1 MKKVLGLA
9 ISFCMLFGTVFAK
22 GVYDGDIQLHLGLGL
37 DSAKAV
43 AEVPYDLEKSVK
55 CNLESGSTTVDFE
68 LSTWHLFDVN
78 DLIGVGFNLGFS
90 GGFGKTS
97 KMGTTV
103 ELNGKTTPVDQLFP
117 VELKPSF
124 AGHFNGLIGPA
135 VGFTLNDVI
144 KFDLAVGFAYGLDL
158 YSYEY
163 ENYDPYSRNTDTK
176 SDEFMIFGAGF
187 GFDVQAKFFPK
198 SVVSPVLG
206 YRLSSIFSSEVI
218 SSNVMIEFLSGYW
231 NSVNFIANEIYLG
244 VSFNW

>member
-43 AEVPYDLEKSVK
+43 ADFGLGKYTLEA
-55 CNLESGSTTVDFE
+55 GSTTVDFE

-90 GGFGKTS
+90 GGIGKTS
-97 KMGTTV
+97 KLEQKREVLGESESSKMPSDW
-103 ELNGKTTPVDQLFP
+103 L
-117 VELKPSF
+117 SF

-144 KFDLAVGFAYGLDL
+144 KFDLAVGLAYGFDL
-158 YSYEY
+158 YSYAYEY
-163 ENYDPYSRNTDTK
+163 ENEYSRGTRGDAC
-176 SDEFMIFGAGF
+176 MIFGAGF
-187 GFDVQAKFFPK
+187 GCDVQAKFFPK

-218 SSNVMIEFLSGYW
+218 SSDLDSLSAYW
-231 NSVNFIANEIYLG
+231 DSVNYIANEIYLG

>member
-9 ISFCMLFGTVFAK
+9 ISFCMFFGTVFAK

-43 AEVPYDLEKSVK
+43 AEEPYSGKSAK
-55 CNLESGSTTVDFE
+55 ITLESGSTTVDFE

-90 GGFGKTS
+90 GGIGKTS
-97 KMGTTV
+97 KMTV
-103 ELNGKTTPVDQLFP
+103 SSVPMPSDWL
-117 VELKPSF
+117 SF

-144 KFDLAVGFAYGLDL
+144 KFDLAVGLAYGFDL

-163 ENYDPYSRNTDTK
+163 EIVTANYRSTTADA
-176 SDEFMIFGAGF
+176 FMIFGAGF

-218 SSNVMIEFLSGYW
+218 TSDENSSSGNW
-231 NSVNFIANEIYLG
+231 DSVNYIANEIYLG

>member
-43 AEVPYDLEKSVK
+43 AEIPYLEQSVK
-55 CNLESGSTTVDFE
+55 ETLESGSTTVDFE

-90 GGFGKTS
+90 GGIGKTS
-97 KMGTTV
+97 KLVMTEEFRGITFDIDSV
-103 ELNGKTTPVDQLFP
+103 PSDQL
-117 VELKPSF
+117 SF

-144 KFDLAVGFAYGLDL
+144 KFDLAVGLAYGFDL

-163 ENYDPYSRNTDTK
+163 VEENGYSRSTGVDT
-176 SDEFMIFGAGF
+176 FMIFGAGF
-187 GFDVQAKFFPK
+187 GCDVQAKFFPK

-218 SSNVMIEFLSGYW
+218 STNEWIIQFLSGFW
-231 NSVNFIANEIYLG
+231 DSVNFIANEIYLG

>member
-90 GGFGKTS
+90 GGIGKTS
-97 KMGTTV
+97 KMVMTQ
-103 ELNGKTTPVDQLFP
+103 EVDGRTLSSVSMP
-117 VELKPSF
+117 SDGLSF

-144 KFDLAVGFAYGLDL
+144 KFDLAVGLAYGFDL
-158 YSYEY
+158 YSYAITYKYEDRYGSY
-163 ENYDPYSRNTDTK
+163 ENTTGDAY
-176 SDEFMIFGAGF
+176 MIFGAGF
-187 GFDVQAKFFPK
+187 GCDVQAKFFPK

-218 SSNVMIEFLSGYW
+218 SSDLDSLSAYW
-231 NSVNFIANEIYLG
+231 DSVNYIANEIYLG

>member
-9 ISFCMLFGTVFAK
+9 ISFCMFFGTVFAK

-43 AEVPYDLEKSVK
+43 AEEPYSGKSAK
-55 CNLESGSTTVDFE
+55 MTLESGSTTVDFE

-90 GGFGKTS
+90 GGIGKTS
-97 KMGTTV
+97 KMTV
-103 ELNGKTTPVDQLFP
+103 SSVPMPSDWL
-117 VELKPSF
+117 SF

-158 YSYEY
+158 YSFAFELYTGHDRTPISGAY
-163 ENYDPYSRNTDTK
+163 
-176 SDEFMIFGAGF
+176 MIFGAGF
-187 GFDVQAKFFPK
+187 GCDVQAKFFPK

-218 SSNVMIEFLSGYW
+218 SSDLDSLSGYW
-231 NSVNFIANEIYLG
+231 DSVNYIANEIYLG

>member
-43 AEVPYDLEKSVK
+43 AEVPYLEDSLKYTM
-55 CNLESGSTTVDFE
+55 ESGSTTVDFE

-90 GGFGKTS
+90 GGVGKTS
-97 KMGTTV
+97 KMTV
-103 ELNGKTTPVDQLFP
+103 SSVPMPSDQL
-117 VELKPSF
+117 SI

-144 KFDLAVGFAYGLDL
+144 KFDLAVGFAYGFDL

-163 ENYDPYSRNTDTK
+163 ENYDRYSRNTDTT
-176 SDEFMIFGAGF
+176 SDVYMIFGAGF
-187 GFDVQAKFFPK
+187 GCDVQAKFFPK

-218 SSNVMIEFLSGYW
+218 TSNKTIDRFSVYGFW
-231 NSVNFIANEIYLG
+231 KSVNFIANEIYLG

>member
-43 AEVPYDLEKSVK
+43 AEVPYDLTM
-55 CNLESGSTTVDFE
+55 ESGSTTVDFE

-90 GGFGKTS
+90 GGIGKTS
-97 KMGTTV
+97 KMTV
-103 ELNGKTTPVDQLFP
+103 SSVPMPSDGL
-117 VELKPSF
+117 SF

-144 KFDLAVGFAYGLDL
+144 KFDLAVGLAYGFDL

-163 ENYDPYSRNTDTK
+163 EIVTANSRSPTADT
-176 SDEFMIFGAGF
+176 FMIFGAGF
-187 GFDVQAKFFPK
+187 GCDVQAKFFPK

-218 SSNVMIEFLSGYW
+218 SLNEMIELLSGYW
-231 NSVNFIANEIYLG
+231 NSVNYIANEIYLG

>member
-43 AEVPYDLEKSVK
+43 AEEPYSGKSAK
-55 CNLESGSTTVDFE
+55 MTLESGSTTVDFE

-90 GGFGKTS
+90 GGIGKTS
-97 KMGTTV
+97 KMTV
-103 ELNGKTTPVDQLFP
+103 SSVPMPSDWL
-117 VELKPSF
+117 SF

-144 KFDLAVGFAYGLDL
+144 KFDLAVGLAYGFDL

-163 ENYDPYSRNTDTK
+163 EYETGYSRSSGVYT
-176 SDEFMIFGAGF
+176 FMIFGAGF
-187 GFDVQAKFFPK
+187 GCDVQAKFFPK

-218 SSNVMIEFLSGYW
+218 SSDLDSLSAYW
-231 NSVNFIANEIYLG
+231 DSVNYIANEIYLG

>member
-9 ISFCMLFGTVFAK
+9 ISFCMFFGTVFAK

-43 AEVPYDLEKSVK
+43 AEEPYSGKSAK
-55 CNLESGSTTVDFE
+55 MTLESGSTTVDFE

-90 GGFGKTS
+90 GGIGKTS
-97 KMGTTV
+97 KMTV
-103 ELNGKTTPVDQLFP
+103 SSVPMPSDWL
-117 VELKPSF
+117 SF

-144 KFDLAVGFAYGLDL
+144 KFDLAVGLAYGFDL
-158 YSYEY
+158 YSYAITYKYEDRYGSY
-163 ENYDPYSRNTDTK
+163 ENTTGDA
-176 SDEFMIFGAGF
+176 FMIFGAGF
-187 GFDVQAKFFPK
+187 GCDVQAKFFPK

-218 SSNVMIEFLSGYW
+218 TSDENSSSGNW
-231 NSVNFIANEIYLG
+231 DSVNFIANEIYLG

>member
-43 AEVPYDLEKSVK
+43 ADFELGKYTLEA
-55 CNLESGSTTVDFE
+55 GSTTVDFE

-90 GGFGKTS
+90 GGIGKTS
-97 KMGTTV
+97 KMTV
-103 ELNGKTTPVDQLFP
+103 SSFSMPSDWL
-117 VELKPSF
+117 SF

-144 KFDLAVGFAYGLDL
+144 KFDLAVGFAYGFDL

-163 ENYDPYSRNTDTK
+163 VEENGYSRSTGVDT
-176 SDEFMIFGAGF
+176 FMIFGAGF

-218 SSNVMIEFLSGYW
+218 SSDLDSLSAYW
-231 NSVNFIANEIYLG
+231 DSVNYIANEIYLG

>member
-43 AEVPYDLEKSVK
+43 AEESVYGQTVK
-55 CNLESGSTTVDFE
+55 NTMKSGSTTVDFE

-90 GGFGKTS
+90 GGIGKTS
-97 KMGTTV
+97 KMTV
-103 ELNGKTTPVDQLFP
+103 SSVPMPSDWL
-117 VELKPSF
+117 SF

-144 KFDLAVGFAYGLDL
+144 KFDLAVGFAYGFDL

-163 ENYDPYSRNTDTK
+163 EIVTTNSRSSGVDT
-176 SDEFMIFGAGF
+176 FMIFGAGF

-218 SSNVMIEFLSGYW
+218 SSDGNSSSGYW
-231 NSVNFIANEIYLG
+231 DSVNYIANEIYLG

>member
-43 AEVPYDLEKSVK
+43 ASAYGQSFT
-55 CNLESGSTTVDFE
+55 LESGSTTVDFE

-97 KMGTTV
+97 KMGI
-103 ELNGKTTPVDQLFP
+103 EQNGKTIPVDQLFL
-117 VELKPSF
+117 VELTPSI

-163 ENYDPYSRNTDTK
+163 ENYDRYSRSTGIDTY
-176 SDEFMIFGAGF
+176 MIFGAGF
-187 GFDVQAKFFPK
+187 GCDVQAKFFPK

-218 SSNVMIEFLSGYW
+218 SLNSDNPSDYW
-231 NSVNFIANEIYLG
+231 DSVNYIANEIYLG

>member
-43 AEVPYDLEKSVK
+43 AEVPYLEDSVK
-55 CNLESGSTTVDFE
+55 YTMESGSTTVDFE

-90 GGFGKTS
+90 GGIGKTS
-97 KMGTTV
+97 KMTLSSV
-103 ELNGKTTPVDQLFP
+103 PMPSDWL
-117 VELKPSF
+117 SF

-144 KFDLAVGFAYGLDL
+144 KFDLAVGLAYGFDL

-163 ENYDPYSRNTDTK
+163 EIVTANSRSTTADA
-176 SDEFMIFGAGF
+176 FMIFGAGF
-187 GFDVQAKFFPK
+187 GCDVQAKFFPK

-218 SSNVMIEFLSGYW
+218 SSNVMIELLSGYW
-231 NSVNFIANEIYLG
+231 NSVNYIANEIYLG

>member
-22 GVYDGDIQLHLGLGL
+22 GVYDGDIQLHLGLGI

-43 AEVPYDLEKSVK
+43 AEVPYLEQSVK
-55 CNLESGSTTVDFE
+55 ETLESGSTTVDFE

-90 GGFGKTS
+90 GGIGKTS
-97 KMGTTV
+97 KMGI
-103 ELNGKTTPVDQLFP
+103 EQNGKTIPVDQLFP
-117 VELKPSF
+117 FELKPSI

-144 KFDLAVGFAYGLDL
+144 KFDLAVGFAYGFDL

-163 ENYDPYSRNTDTK
+163 EIGTENYRRTT
-176 SDEFMIFGAGF
+176 SDAYMIFGAGF
-187 GFDVQAKFFPK
+187 GCDVQAKFFPK

-218 SSNVMIEFLSGYW
+218 SLNENSSSSHW
-231 NSVNFIANEIYLG
+231 DSVNYIANEIYLG

>member
-43 AEVPYDLEKSVK
+43 AEVPSDLEKSVK

-90 GGFGKTS
+90 GGIGKTS
-97 KMGTTV
+97 KMVMTEEFRGITFPIDSV
-103 ELNGKTTPVDQLFP
+103 PSDQL
-117 VELKPSF
+117 SI

-144 KFDLAVGFAYGLDL
+144 KFDLAVGLAYGFDL

-163 ENYDPYSRNTDTK
+163 VEENGYSRSTGVDTV
-176 SDEFMIFGAGF
+176 MIFGAGF

-218 SSNVMIEFLSGYW
+218 SSNKTIDLFSVYGFW

>member
-43 AEVPYDLEKSVK
+43 AEVPYDLTM
-55 CNLESGSTTVDFE
+55 ESGSTTVDFE

-90 GGFGKTS
+90 GGIGKTS
-97 KMGTTV
+97 KMTV
-103 ELNGKTTPVDQLFP
+103 SSVPRPSDGL
-117 VELKPSF
+117 SF

-144 KFDLAVGFAYGLDL
+144 KFDLAVGLAYGFDL

-163 ENYDPYSRNTDTK
+163 EIVTANSRSPTD
-176 SDEFMIFGAGF
+176 DAFMIFGAGF
-187 GFDVQAKFFPK
+187 GCDVQAKFFPK

-218 SSNVMIEFLSGYW
+218 SSNVMIELLSGYW
-231 NSVNFIANEIYLG
+231 NSVNYIANEIYLG

>member
-43 AEVPYDLEKSVK
+43 VEVPYLEDSVK
-55 CNLESGSTTVDFE
+55 YTMESGSTTVDFE

-90 GGFGKTS
+90 GGIGKTS
-97 KMGTTV
+97 KMTV
-103 ELNGKTTPVDQLFP
+103 SSVPMPSDRL
-117 VELKPSF
+117 SF

-144 KFDLAVGFAYGLDL
+144 KFDLAVGLAYGFDL

-163 ENYDPYSRNTDTK
+163 EIVTANSRSTTADA
-176 SDEFMIFGAGF
+176 FMIFGAGF
-187 GFDVQAKFFPK
+187 GCDVQAKFFPK

-218 SSNVMIEFLSGYW
+218 SSNVMIELLSGYW
-231 NSVNFIANEIYLG
+231 NSVNYIANEIYLG

>member
-43 AEVPYDLEKSVK
+43 AESSVYEQSLK
-55 CNLESGSTTVDFE
+55 TTMKSGSTTVDFE

-90 GGFGKTS
+90 GGIGKSS
-97 KMGTTV
+97 KMVMTA
-103 ELNGKTTPVDQLFP
+103 ESNGITIPVDQLFP
-117 VELKPSF
+117 VEFKPSI

-144 KFDLAVGFAYGLDL
+144 KFDLAVGFAYGFDL

-163 ENYDPYSRNTDTK
+163 EIDTGYYRTTGG
-176 SDEFMIFGAGF
+176 DTYMIFGAGF
-187 GFDVQAKFFPK
+187 GCDVQAKFFPK

-218 SSNVMIEFLSGYW
+218 SSNSDNPSGYW
-231 NSVNFIANEIYLG
+231 DSVNYIANEIYLG

>member
-22 GVYDGDIQLHLGLGL
+22 GVYDGDILLHLGLGL

-43 AEVPYDLEKSVK
+43 AEVPYLEDSVK
-55 CNLESGSTTVDFE
+55 YTMESGSTTVDFE

-90 GGFGKTS
+90 GGIGKTS
-97 KMGTTV
+97 KMTLSSV
-103 ELNGKTTPVDQLFP
+103 PMPSDWL
-117 VELKPSF
+117 SF

-144 KFDLAVGFAYGLDL
+144 KFDLAVGLAYGFDL

-163 ENYDPYSRNTDTK
+163 EIVTANSRSTTADA
-176 SDEFMIFGAGF
+176 FMIFGAGF
-187 GFDVQAKFFPK
+187 GCDVQAKFFPK

-218 SSNVMIEFLSGYW
+218 SSNEMIELLSGYW
-231 NSVNFIANEIYLG
+231 NSVNYIANEIYLG

>member
-9 ISFCMLFGTVFAK
+9 ISFCMFFGTVFAK

-43 AEVPYDLEKSVK
+43 AEVPYLEDSVK
-55 CNLESGSTTVDFE
+55 YTMESGSTTVDFE

-90 GGFGKTS
+90 GGIGKTS
-97 KMGTTV
+97 KMTV
-103 ELNGKTTPVDQLFP
+103 SSVPMPSDWL
-117 VELKPSF
+117 SF

-144 KFDLAVGFAYGLDL
+144 KFDLAVGFAYGFDL
-158 YSYEY
+158 YSYER
-163 ENYDPYSRNTDTK
+163 EIVTTNSRSTTG
-176 SDEFMIFGAGF
+176 EAYMIFGAGF
-187 GFDVQAKFFPK
+187 GCDVQAKFFPK

-218 SSNVMIEFLSGYW
+218 SSDLDSFSAYW
-231 NSVNFIANEIYLG
+231 DSVNYIANEIYLG

>member
-43 AEVPYDLEKSVK
+43 AEVPYLEDSLKYTLK
-55 CNLESGSTTVDFE
+55 SGSTTVDFE

-90 GGFGKTS
+90 GGIGKTS
-97 KMGTTV
+97 KMTV
-103 ELNGKTTPVDQLFP
+103 SSVPMPSDWL
-117 VELKPSF
+117 SF

-144 KFDLAVGFAYGLDL
+144 KFDLAVGLAYGFDL

-163 ENYDPYSRNTDTK
+163 ENYGPYSRSSGVDT
-176 SDEFMIFGAGF
+176 FMIFGAGF
-187 GFDVQAKFFPK
+187 GCDVQAKFFPK

-218 SSNVMIEFLSGYW
+218 LSNKMIDPLSVNGFW

>member
-43 AEVPYDLEKSVK
+43 AEVPYLEDSVK
-55 CNLESGSTTVDFE
+55 YTMESGSTTVDFE

-90 GGFGKTS
+90 GGIGKTS
-97 KMGTTV
+97 KLEQKSEVLGESESSKMPSDW
-103 ELNGKTTPVDQLFP
+103 L
-117 VELKPSF
+117 SF

-144 KFDLAVGFAYGLDL
+144 KFDLAVGLAYGFDL
-158 YSYEY
+158 YSYAYEY
-163 ENYDPYSRNTDTK
+163 ETGYSRDARG
-176 SDEFMIFGAGF
+176 DACMIFGAGF
-187 GFDVQAKFFPK
+187 GCDVQAKFFPK

-218 SSNVMIEFLSGYW
+218 SSDLDSLSAYW
-231 NSVNFIANEIYLG
+231 DSVNYIANEIYLG

>member
-43 AEVPYDLEKSVK
+43 ADFGLGKYTLEA
-55 CNLESGSTTVDFE
+55 GSTTVDFE

-90 GGFGKTS
+90 GGIGKTS
-97 KMGTTV
+97 KMGMTA
-103 ELNGKTTPVDQLFP
+103 ECNGRTIP
-117 VELKPSF
+117 VEQLSSLEPSI

-144 KFDLAVGFAYGLDL
+144 KFDLAVGLAYGFDL
-158 YSYEY
+158 YSYAYEY
-163 ENYDPYSRNTDTK
+163 ETEYISR
-176 SDEFMIFGAGF
+176 
-187 GFDVQAKFFPK
+187 
-198 SVVSPVLG
+198 
-206 YRLSSIFSSEVI
+206 
-218 SSNVMIEFLSGYW
+218 EFLCLLALY
-231 NSVNFIANEIYLG
+231 I
-244 VSFNW
+244 

>member
-43 AEVPYDLEKSVK
+43 AEEPYSGKSAK
-55 CNLESGSTTVDFE
+55 ITLESGSTTVDFE

-90 GGFGKTS
+90 GGIGKTS
-97 KMGTTV
+97 KMGMTNEFDGRTLSSV
-103 ELNGKTTPVDQLFP
+103 SIPSDGL
-117 VELKPSF
+117 SF

-144 KFDLAVGFAYGLDL
+144 KFDLAVGLAYGFDL

-163 ENYDPYSRNTDTK
+163 EIVTANYRSTTADA
-176 SDEFMIFGAGF
+176 FMIFGAGF
-187 GFDVQAKFFPK
+187 GCDVQAKFFPK

-218 SSNVMIEFLSGYW
+218 SSNEMIELLSGYW
-231 NSVNFIANEIYLG
+231 NSVNYIANEIYLG

>member
-43 AEVPYDLEKSVK
+43 AEVPYLEDSVK
-55 CNLESGSTTVDFE
+55 YTMESGSTTVDFE

-90 GGFGKTS
+90 GGIGKTS
-97 KMGTTV
+97 KMTLSSV
-103 ELNGKTTPVDQLFP
+103 PMPSDWL
-117 VELKPSF
+117 SF

-144 KFDLAVGFAYGLDL
+144 KFDLAVGLAYGFDL

-163 ENYDPYSRNTDTK
+163 EIVTANSRSPTADT
-176 SDEFMIFGAGF
+176 FMIFGAGF
-187 GFDVQAKFFPK
+187 GCDVQAKFFPK

-218 SSNVMIEFLSGYW
+218 SLNEMIELLSGYW
-231 NSVNFIANEIYLG
+231 NSVNYIANEIYLG

>member
-43 AEVPYDLEKSVK
+43 AEESFGGQTVK
-55 CNLESGSTTVDFE
+55 TTMKSGSTTVDFE

-90 GGFGKTS
+90 GGIGKTS
-97 KMGTTV
+97 KMTV
-103 ELNGKTTPVDQLFP
+103 SSFSMPSDWL
-117 VELKPSF
+117 SF

-144 KFDLAVGFAYGLDL
+144 KFDLAVGLAYGFDL
-158 YSYEY
+158 YSYAYEY
-163 ENYDPYSRNTDTK
+163 ETEYSRGTRGDAC
-176 SDEFMIFGAGF
+176 MIFGAGF
-187 GFDVQAKFFPK
+187 GCDVQAKFFPK

-218 SSNVMIEFLSGYW
+218 SSNSDNPSGYW
-231 NSVNFIANEIYLG
+231 DSVNYIANEIYLG

>member
-43 AEVPYDLEKSVK
+43 AEVPSDLEKSVK

-90 GGFGKTS
+90 GGIGKTS
-97 KMGTTV
+97 KLEQKSEVLGESESSKMPSDW
-103 ELNGKTTPVDQLFP
+103 L
-117 VELKPSF
+117 SF
-124 AGHFNGLIGPA
+124 ASHFNGLIGPA

-163 ENYDPYSRNTDTK
+163 ENYDRYSRTTDPT
-176 SDEFMIFGAGF
+176 SDAYMIFGAGF
-187 GFDVQAKFFPK
+187 GCDVQAKFFPK

-218 SSNVMIEFLSGYW
+218 TSNKMIDRFSVYGLW
-231 NSVNFIANEIYLG
+231 NSVNYIANEIYLG

>member
-43 AEVPYDLEKSVK
+43 ADFGLGKYTLEA
-55 CNLESGSTTVDFE
+55 GSTTVDFE

-90 GGFGKTS
+90 GGIGKTS
-97 KMGTTV
+97 KMGI
-103 ELNGKTTPVDQLFP
+103 EQNGKTIPVDQLFL
-117 VELKPSF
+117 VELTPSI

-163 ENYDPYSRNTDTK
+163 ENYDRYSRSSGVDT
-176 SDEFMIFGAGF
+176 FMIFGAGF
-187 GFDVQAKFFPK
+187 GCDVQAKFFPK

-218 SSNVMIEFLSGYW
+218 SSDLDFLSAYW
-231 NSVNFIANEIYLG
+231 DSVNYIANEIYLG

>member
-43 AEVPYDLEKSVK
+43 AESPYLEDLTM
-55 CNLESGSTTVDFE
+55 ESGSTTVDFE

-90 GGFGKTS
+90 GGIGKTS
-97 KMGTTV
+97 KMTV
-103 ELNGKTTPVDQLFP
+103 SSVPMPSDWL
-117 VELKPSF
+117 SF

-144 KFDLAVGFAYGLDL
+144 KFDLAVGLAYGFDL

-163 ENYDPYSRNTDTK
+163 EIVTANYRSTTADA
-176 SDEFMIFGAGF
+176 FMIFGAGF
-187 GFDVQAKFFPK
+187 GCDVQAKFFPK

-218 SSNVMIEFLSGYW
+218 SLNEMIELLSGYW
-231 NSVNFIANEIYLG
+231 NSVNYIANEIYLG

>member
-43 AEVPYDLEKSVK
+43 ASAYGQSVT
-55 CNLESGSTTVDFE
+55 LESGSTTVDFE

-135 VGFTLNDVI
+135 VGVTLNDVI
-144 KFDLAVGFAYGLDL
+144 KFDLAVGLAYGFDL

-163 ENYDPYSRNTDTK
+163 VEENGYSRSTGVDT
-176 SDEFMIFGAGF
+176 FMIFGAGF

-218 SSNVMIEFLSGYW
+218 SSNRTIDLLSVYGFW

>member
-9 ISFCMLFGTVFAK
+9 ISFCMFFGTVFAK

-43 AEVPYDLEKSVK
+43 AEESFRGRTVK
-55 CNLESGSTTVDFE
+55 NTIKSGSTTVDFE

-90 GGFGKTS
+90 GGIGKTS
-97 KMGTTV
+97 KMVMTQ
-103 ELNGKTTPVDQLFP
+103 EVDGRTLSSVSMP
-117 VELKPSF
+117 SDWLSF

-144 KFDLAVGFAYGLDL
+144 KFDLAVGLAYGFDL

-163 ENYDPYSRNTDTK
+163 VEEDGYSRSTGVDT
-176 SDEFMIFGAGF
+176 FMIFGAGF

-218 SSNVMIEFLSGYW
+218 SSNEMIIQFLSGFW

>member
-43 AEVPYDLEKSVK
+43 AEVPYLEQSVK
-55 CNLESGSTTVDFE
+55 ETLESGSTTVDFE

-90 GGFGKTS
+90 GGIGKTS
-97 KMGTTV
+97 KMTV
-103 ELNGKTTPVDQLFP
+103 SSFSMPSDWL
-117 VELKPSF
+117 SF

-144 KFDLAVGFAYGLDL
+144 KFDLAVGLAYGFDL

-163 ENYDPYSRNTDTK
+163 VVENGYSRSTGVDT
-176 SDEFMIFGAGF
+176 FMIFGAGF

-218 SSNVMIEFLSGYW
+218 SSNSDNPSGYW
-231 NSVNFIANEIYLG
+231 DSVNYIANEIYLG

>member
-43 AEVPYDLEKSVK
+43 AEEPYSGKSAK
-55 CNLESGSTTVDFE
+55 MTLESGSTTVDFE

-90 GGFGKTS
+90 GGIGKTS
-97 KMGTTV
+97 KMTV
-103 ELNGKTTPVDQLFP
+103 SSVPMPSDWL
-117 VELKPSF
+117 SF

-144 KFDLAVGFAYGLDL
+144 KFDLAVGFAYGFDL

-163 ENYDPYSRNTDTK
+163 VEENGYSRSTGVDT
-176 SDEFMIFGAGF
+176 FMIFGAGF

-218 SSNVMIEFLSGYW
+218 SSDLDSFSAYW
-231 NSVNFIANEIYLG
+231 DSVNYIANEIYLG

>member
-43 AEVPYDLEKSVK
+43 AESSVYEQSLK
-55 CNLESGSTTVDFE
+55 TTMKSGSTTVDFE

-90 GGFGKTS
+90 GGIGKTS
-97 KMGTTV
+97 KMVMTQEFDGRT
-103 ELNGKTTPVDQLFP
+103 KPVDLSLF
-117 VELKPSF
+117 KPSF

-163 ENYDPYSRNTDTK
+163 ENYDPYSRSSGVDT
-176 SDEFMIFGAGF
+176 FMIFGAGF
-187 GFDVQAKFFPK
+187 GCDVQAKFFPK

-218 SSNVMIEFLSGYW
+218 TLDENSSSGNW
-231 NSVNFIANEIYLG
+231 DSVNYIANEIYLG

>member
-43 AEVPYDLEKSVK
+43 AEESFGGQTVK
-55 CNLESGSTTVDFE
+55 NTMKSGSTTVDFE

-90 GGFGKTS
+90 GGIGKSS
-97 KMGTTV
+97 KMVVTA
-103 ELNGKTTPVDQLFP
+103 ECNGRTISAEQLFP

-163 ENYDPYSRNTDTK
+163 ENYDRYSRSSGVDT
-176 SDEFMIFGAGF
+176 FMIFGAGF
-187 GFDVQAKFFPK
+187 GCDVQAKFFPK

-218 SSNVMIEFLSGYW
+218 SSDLDFLSAYW
-231 NSVNFIANEIYLG
+231 DSVNYIANEIYLG

>member
-43 AEVPYDLEKSVK
+43 AESSVYEQSLK
-55 CNLESGSTTVDFE
+55 TTMKSGSTTVDFE

-90 GGFGKTS
+90 GGIGKTS
-97 KMGTTV
+97 KMVMTQ
-103 ELNGKTTPVDQLFP
+103 EVDGRTLSSVP
-117 VELKPSF
+117 MPSDWLSF

-144 KFDLAVGFAYGLDL
+144 KFDLAVGLAYGFDL

-163 ENYDPYSRNTDTK
+163 VVENGYSRSTRGDAC
-176 SDEFMIFGAGF
+176 MIFGAGF
-187 GFDVQAKFFPK
+187 GCDVQAKFFPK

-218 SSNVMIEFLSGYW
+218 SSNEMIELLSDYW
-231 NSVNFIANEIYLG
+231 NSVNYIANEIYLG

>member
-43 AEVPYDLEKSVK
+43 AEVPYDLTM
-55 CNLESGSTTVDFE
+55 ESGSTTVDFE

-90 GGFGKTS
+90 GGIGKTS
-97 KMGTTV
+97 KMTV
-103 ELNGKTTPVDQLFP
+103 SSVPMPSDGL
-117 VELKPSF
+117 SF

-144 KFDLAVGFAYGLDL
+144 KFDLAVGLAYGFDL

-163 ENYDPYSRNTDTK
+163 EIVTANSRSPTADT
-176 SDEFMIFGAGF
+176 FMIFGAGF
-187 GFDVQAKFFPK
+187 GCDVQAKFFPK

-218 SSNVMIEFLSGYW
+218 SSNVMIELLSGYW
-231 NSVNFIANEIYLG
+231 NSVNYIANEIYLG

>member
-9 ISFCMLFGTVFAK
+9 ISFCMFFGTVFAK

-43 AEVPYDLEKSVK
+43 AEVPYLEDSVK
-55 CNLESGSTTVDFE
+55 YTMEAGSTTVDFE

-90 GGFGKTS
+90 GGIGKTS
-97 KMGTTV
+97 KIVMTQ
-103 ELNGKTTPVDQLFP
+103 EVDGRTLSS
-117 VELKPSF
+117 VSMTSDMLGF

-144 KFDLAVGFAYGLDL
+144 KFDLAVGFAYGFDL
-158 YSYEY
+158 YSYAY
-163 ENYDPYSRNTDTK
+163 EIDTGYYRTTRG
-176 SDEFMIFGAGF
+176 DAYMIFGAGF
-187 GFDVQAKFFPK
+187 GCDVQAKFFPK

-218 SSNVMIEFLSGYW
+218 SSNEMIELLSGYW
-231 NSVNFIANEIYLG
+231 NSVNYIANEIYLG

>member
-43 AEVPYDLEKSVK
+43 VEESFNGKSAK
-55 CNLESGSTTVDFE
+55 MTLESGSTTVDFE

-97 KMGTTV
+97 KMGMTV
-103 ELNGKTTPVDQLFP
+103 ELDGKTTPADQLFP

-163 ENYDPYSRNTDTK
+163 ENYDRYSRSTGVDTY
-176 SDEFMIFGAGF
+176 MIFGAGF

-218 SSNVMIEFLSGYW
+218 SSNRTIDLLSVYGFW

>member
-43 AEVPYDLEKSVK
+43 AEVPYLEDSVK
-55 CNLESGSTTVDFE
+55 YTMESGSTTVDFE

-90 GGFGKTS
+90 GGIGKTS
-97 KMGTTV
+97 KMTV
-103 ELNGKTTPVDQLFP
+103 SSVPMPSDWL
-117 VELKPSF
+117 SF

-144 KFDLAVGFAYGLDL
+144 KFDLAVGLAYGFDL

-163 ENYDPYSRNTDTK
+163 EIVTANSRSTTADA
-176 SDEFMIFGAGF
+176 FMIFGAGF
-187 GFDVQAKFFPK
+187 GCDVQAKFFPK

-218 SSNVMIEFLSGYW
+218 SSKEMIELLPGYW
-231 NSVNFIANEIYLG
+231 NSVNYIANEIYLG